1 MPTSGNNTAQVSD
14 SEYIRNWTAM
24 MTKIWRD
31 RLAKYDVY
39 HTGALLRSVTPGNV
53 NVHDMQ
59 GSISFRFLQ
68 YGVYVDAGT
77 GKGYT
82 RGNDGNLEFLGAA
95 YRRQRGLGKPRN
107 ASRGSL
113 YRGESAWKS
122 SRRSSRVGLAPA
134 SL

>member
-1 MPTSGNNTAQVSD
+1 
-14 SEYIRNWTAM
+14 M

-95 YRRQRGLGKPRN
+95 YRRQRGLGKPRQRKPWFSVSWRISVEVIKEEF
-107 ASRGSL
+107 A
-113 YRGESAWKS
+113 
-122 SRRSSRVGLAPA
+122 RRLGTRFALMFDN
-134 SL
+134 LNQ